1 MCQIAKTKLSEAN
14 EETVGFVIGPRL
26 NAAGRLDHAKPAVE
40 LLMADDLETAEKLA
54 EAIDNLNKERQLIV
68 SDITKEAIRMVEE
81 QSTADISNVLVIGKE
96 DWNPGVIGIVASR
109 LADRFYRPA
118 IVLSYDLD
126 SGMAKGSARS
136 IPGFNLFKN
145 LSDCA
150 DLLPHFGG
158 HPMAAGM
165 TLEMDHVNEFRSRLN
180 LAAEEQLSEEDFIP
194 VTELDASISLEE
206 VSLDSIRQLE
216 MLAPYGMKNPKPKV
230 MIENASVSGIRKI
243 GGNKTHLKLTLDKP
257 GHSLDG
263 IGFNL
268 GSHADDIS
276 AGSKVSVIGELSINE
291 WNNIRKPQI
300 FLKDIAIN
308 EWQLFDLRGNKQ
320 LQQWIPQLPTENISF
335 IFFNEQNSNAL
346 SFLDKE
352 ADITLI
358 RSSKEA
364 QSFTVDG
371 KNIVLVDMP
380 ADLSILDQLVQGKS
394 PARIYTHFLQENGH
408 FFSTLPTRDHFKW
421 YYAFLSK
428 RRTFDVRKHGDE
440 LAAYRGWSK
449 ETIEFMSQVFFEL
462 EFVTMENGLI
472 AINSE
477 KQKKD
482 LGDSS
487 TYQQKQ
493 NQIKLEKELLYSSYQ
508 ELKQWFDD
516 RVVQVA
522 RTKEEMKVWI

>member
-1 MCQIAKTKLSEAN
+1 M
-14 EETVGFVIGPRL
+14 
-26 NAAGRLDHAKPAVE
+26 
-40 LLMADDLETAEKLA
+40 
-54 EAIDNLNKERQLIV
+54 
-68 SDITKEAIRMVEE
+68 
-81 QSTADISNVLVIGKE
+81 
-96 DWNPGVIGIVASR
+96 
-109 LADRFYRPA
+109 
-118 IVLSYDLD
+118 
-126 SGMAKGSARS
+126 
-136 IPGFNLFKN
+136 
-145 LSDCA
+145 
-150 DLLPHFGG
+150 
-158 HPMAAGM
+158 
-165 TLEMDHVNEFRSRLN
+165 
-180 LAAEEQLSEEDFIP
+180 
-194 VTELDASISLEE
+194 
-206 VSLDSIRQLE
+206 
-216 MLAPYGMKNPKPKV
+216 
-230 MIENASVSGIRKI
+230 
-243 GGNKTHLKLTLDKP
+243 
-257 GHSLDG
+257 
-263 IGFNL
+263 
-268 GSHADDIS
+268 
-276 AGSKVSVIGELSINE
+276 SVIGELSINE